1 MEEMLEKIQQ
11 KQKKLIQLYFCETSK
26 QKKEEIRKQLYL
38 LSLQYIEI
46 SKKMI
51 QWLRSSMQ
59 NIILEIFKDYKTLD
73 RDYILNL
80 NGSGLANNAYKL
92 NLLKDQKKGVKISD
106 SSFYMAK
113 NNYYIKVSY
122 NEIIN
127 KLTLFPSSDLD
138 ELSLYIKNLK
148 KLNFN
153 KIEVYCT
160 NKFYNLQK
168 QLLKLGYIIE
178 LIRKERFLNN
188 NIFEDEIV
196 LSYIKE

>member
-113 NNYYIKVSY
+113 KNYYIKVSY

-178 LIRKERFLNN
+178 LVRKERFLNN